1 MITRT
6 SVPLW
11 RTLVVDKPSAT
22 RLDRLADATAAWEG
36 ANVRTS
42 AGIVPPKACSARRLA
57 DFVISSDINPI
68 YHNCSKKRPFLAVFG
83 SFCLFDSLEVVFENF
98 LRP

>member
-42 AGIVPPKACSARRLA
+42 VGIVPPNACGNWRVA
-57 DFVISSDINPI
+57 DFVISPEIYSVTTIVVKMGLFWPI
-68 YHNCSKKRPFLAVFG
+68 LPF
-83 SFCLFDSLEVVFENF
+83 
-98 LRP
+98 